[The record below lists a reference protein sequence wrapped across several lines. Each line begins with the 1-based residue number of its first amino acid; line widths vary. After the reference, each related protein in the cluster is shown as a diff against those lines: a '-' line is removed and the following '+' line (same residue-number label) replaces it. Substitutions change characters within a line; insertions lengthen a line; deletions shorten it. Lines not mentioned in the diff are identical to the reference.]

1 MNNNYNNLNQNN
13 MNLNYNNTNI
23 NDNNQ
28 NIISSNNDFSN
39 DNNKSKR
46 KKLLVVGIL
55 LVLAIVLFIGSI
67 FLKSKNANIKKS
79 ENVNL
84 IFDEEA
90 LIKVKKDNKYG
101 YIDTNGKFVLDPIYK
116 EAKDFYGNYTIVE
129 TKDEIYQVIDK
140 KGKAKFQSKY
150 AADIDYNSENN
161 IWILNHQLYD
171 SALNKISPDNINVR
185 YGNYEYLKWED
196 VNEKSAGIINSSG
209 KITYT
214 YKYQNDENYFDMT
227 PSKITSILDE
237 QYCIVN
243 VDSGKYEKYGIVNCA
258 TGKLVYDYSKY
269 YISDRG
275 DNIFKITN
283 EDSQDSVSLIYI
295 KDNKIAYQTNSES
308 DTYEY
313 DILTK
318 YIQIFNEDKND
329 YFYLDIQTGKIL
341 SDAPNDDINDEWEV
355 LTGITKK
362 GCGESYGLV
371 KGKKK
376 ILSCEWD
383 SIDYFGN
390 LLYQY
395 LASKGKKYVMTTK
408 DDKSFIINLTNG
420 ETVAKFNANKIYN
433 NEESIFV
440 FYEDSSI
447 NKKVIYN
454 LITGKTMETDIDN
467 NVRLN
472 SNYITIYEN
481 NKINFYNTN
490 FKLIY
495 SAEDVI

>member
-295 KDNKIAYQTNSES
+295 KDYFEIA
-308 DTYEY
+308 
-313 DILTK
+313 L
-318 YIQIFNEDKND
+318 
-329 YFYLDIQTGKIL
+329 
-341 SDAPNDDINDEWEV
+341 P
-355 LTGITKK
+355 
-362 GCGESYGLV
+362 
-371 KGKKK
+371 
-376 ILSCEWD
+376 
-383 SIDYFGN
+383 
-390 LLYQY
+390 
-395 LASKGKKYVMTTK
+395 
-408 DDKSFIINLTNG
+408 SFSF
-420 ETVAKFNANKIYN
+420 E
-433 NEESIFV
+433 
-440 FYEDSSI
+440 
-447 NKKVIYN
+447 
-454 LITGKTMETDIDN
+454 
-467 NVRLN
+467 
-472 SNYITIYEN
+472 
-481 NKINFYNTN
+481 
-490 FKLIY
+490 
-495 SAEDVI
+495 